1 MDNAARMDIPADE
14 LLLEL
19 ERIDAT
25 LDEAARRAGQGCAP
39 DFERRLG
46 AHLRS
51 LRAVLAPDDFS
62 VAEDTM
68 EAAERAMNA
77 AEPEAPLM
85 MLGMAR
91 ERLAALL
98 RRLANGRLR
107 PAA

>member
-1 MDNAARMDIPADE
+1 MDIAADE
-14 LLLEL
+14 LLIEL
-19 ERIDAT
+19 DRIEAT
-25 LDEAARRAGQGCAP
+25 FDEAARRAGQGCAP

-51 LRAVLAPDDFS
+51 LRTMLGPDELS
-62 VAEDTM
+62 VAEDAM

-77 AEPEAPLM
+77 AEPEVPLR
-85 MLGMAR
+85 MLAMSR
-91 ERLAALL
+91 ERLAALF

>member
-1 MDNAARMDIPADE
+1 MDIAADE

-19 ERIDAT
+19 ERIEAT
-25 LDEAARRAGQGCAP
+25 LDEAMRRAGQGCAP

-51 LRAVLAPDDFS
+51 LRSMLGPDELS
-62 VAEDTM
+62 VAEDAM

-77 AEPEAPLM
+77 AEPEAPLR
-85 MLGMAR
+85 MLAMAR
-91 ERLAALL
+91 ERLAALF

>member
-1 MDNAARMDIPADE
+1 MDIDADE

-19 ERIDAT
+19 DRIETT

-51 LRAVLAPDDFS
+51 LRSMLGQDDLT
-62 VAEDTM
+62 VAEDAM

-77 AEPEAPLM
+77 ADPDAPLR
-85 MLGMAR
+85 MLAMAR
-91 ERLAALL
+91 ERLVALC
-98 RRLANGRLR
+98 RRVANGRLR
-107 PAA
+107 TAA